1 MLEKKSTRRKPIL
14 SAAIILVLIP
24 LIATLSATL
33 SRPASAP
40 GTGWTKLI
48 GTMLKGG
55 SENATPCPP
64 DNFDNYDPVPG
75 GYASR
80 CQYVIESWSS
90 AIPDPARNR
99 LIIWG
104 GGHDDYAGNE
114 IYSLELGDNP
124 PQLIRLDPPSPP
136 NTQGGVCVETLSDHR
151 PNSRHTYDSLIYFP
165 TQDEMLS
172 FGGAL
177 NDCGNPGDGTWL
189 LKLSSVL
196 SSCAPNC
203 VSQWTQLNP
212 TTVPDEEVGVTSG
225 YDPNT
230 GLGWLATQDELFS
243 FDPTANQFTFRANIS
258 VGYHGTGIVDPDDE
272 YYIHIDSNTGIH
284 YWSIAS
290 GSAFKETAVT
300 ASGCSP
306 LVNNSGYNGN
316 SGYVGLAWDPISH
329 AVIGYPNGG
338 NVIYVLT
345 PKTWTCT
352 TETYGSTQ
360 GTDYPQ
366 NDPSTSGS
374 GTFKHFNYLSSLDE
388 FVLINDPNN
397 DAWVLHRRAP
407 QTNQAPSITSA
418 SNATFTLSQPGTFTV
433 TTTGS
438 PTPSLAESGAVPSG
452 VILTD
457 NGNGTAT
464 LAGTPASTG
473 TFNITLTAANGVAP
487 NAVQNFTLTV
497 GQSPS
502 ITSANNTA
510 FAMGQSNTFTVTA
523 TGSSSIQI
531 SESGALPTG
540 VTFSNGV
547 LSGIPLPGTA
557 GIYSLIFTASN
568 GLLPNATQNFT
579 LSVLGSPTIT
589 SGNSAAFVVGFAGT
603 FTLTSAG
610 FPTAAWS
617 EIGALPTGVTF
628 TDNGN
633 GTATLAGTPAP
644 GTAGTY
650 PLGITAANGV
660 PPNATQTFT
669 LTVNQAPAITTG
681 NSSSFTI
688 SSTQSFTVVA
698 TGSPTP
704 ALTESGALPS
714 GVTFTD
720 NGNGTASLA
729 GAPAAGTAG
738 TYTLGITAANGVLP
752 NATQNFTL
760 TVVPSVAITSGN
772 VTTFTVGQADT
783 FTVTTAG
790 SPTPPLSESGAL
802 PSGVTFTDNGN
813 GTATLA
819 GTPTAGTAGPYPLS
833 ITATNGVPPDAIQS
847 FTLTVNQ
854 GPAITSTNVTTF
866 SVGQAGTF
874 SVTATGAPTPAL
886 TEMGALPSGVT
897 FTDNGNGTATLA
909 GIAATGTPGPYNFNI
924 TAANGVLPHATQSFT
939 LTVTLGPAIT
949 SASSTTFGAG
959 QPGTFTVTTT
969 GSPTPSLTESGGLPS
984 GVTFTDNGNG
994 TGTLAG
1000 TTTATG
1006 IYNISLT
1013 AHNGADPDA
1022 LQNFTLTVGQAPAIT
1037 SAANTTFTL
1046 GQPATFAVTATGSP
1060 TPSLKETSSLPSG
1073 VTFTDNGNG
1082 TGTLAGTAST
1092 GGTFNVSFTA
1102 SNGLTPNATQNFTLT
1117 VNLAPAITSANNTTF
1132 TAGQAGAFK
1141 VTATG
1146 FPAPT
1151 LSESGALPSGVTFKA
1166 STGTLSGTPGAA
1178 TGGTYNITFTSSN
1191 GVLPNAVQNFTL
1203 TVNGGTSSLSFS
1215 PPSRNF
1221 GTLYAG
1227 ATAKASTTVTNTG
1240 TTTVTFNSF
1249 TVGTISGDDS
1259 TGFTATRTCAKTL
1272 AAHSTC
1278 TITMS
1283 FTADSNVIQ
1292 THAANLLVTDTA
1304 SGSPQT
1310 IPMSATVI
1318 NPLASFNPTNL
1329 NFGTQ
1334 KAKTTSAAKTITLTN
1349 TGTTTLTLSNIV
1361 IRSPFASGTSGTCTT
1376 TTSLAP
1382 NAACTIA
1389 VVFSPTKKGLQSANM
1404 TITDNAKNSPQ
1415 TVSLSGTGN

>member
-1 MLEKKSTRRKPIL
+1 MRCRRPAL
-14 SAAIILVLIP
+14 YAALLLALIP
-24 LIATLSATL
+24 LAATLSTPAT
-33 SRPASAP
+33 AP
-40 GTGWTKLI
+40 GTGWTKLV

-90 AIPDPARNR
+90 AIPDPARTR

-114 IYSLELGDNP
+114 IYSLELGTTP

-136 NTQGGVCVETLSDHR
+136 NTQGGVCVETLSDNR

-165 TQDEMLS
+165 AQDEMFS

-177 NDCGNPGDGTWL
+177 NDCGNPGNGTWV

-196 SSCAPNC
+196 ASCAPNC
-203 VSQWTQLNP
+203 VSQWTQIKP
-212 TTVPDEEVGVTSG
+212 STVPDQEVGVTSG

-300 ASGCSP
+300 GTGCSG

-366 NDPSTSGS
+366 NDPATSGS
-374 GTFKHFNYLSSLDE
+374 GTFKHFNYISSLDE

-407 QTNQAPSITSA
+407 QTSQAPSITSA
-418 SNATFTLSQPGTFTV
+418 ANATFALSQLGKFTV
-433 TTTGS
+433 TATGS
-438 PTPSLAESGAVPSG
+438 PTPSLTESGAFPGG
-452 VILTD
+452 VTFVD
-457 NGNGTAT
+457 NGNGTGT
-464 LAGTPASTG
+464 LAGAPASTG
-473 TFNITLTAANGVAP
+473 TFNITFTASNGVSP

-502 ITSANNTA
+502 ITSPNGTA
-510 FAMGQSNTFTVTA
+510 FAIGQSNTFTVTA
-523 TGSSSIQI
+523 TGSSPLQI
-531 SESGALPTG
+531 AESGALPAG
-540 VTFSNGV
+540 VTFNNGV
-547 LSGIPLPGTA
+547 LGGTPLPGTA
-557 GIYSLIFTASN
+557 GIYSLSFTASN
-568 GLLPNATQNFT
+568 GLLPNAVQNFT
-579 LSVLGSPTIT
+579 LTVMGSPTIT
-589 SGNSAAFVVGFAGT
+589 SGNSAGFVVGFAGT

-610 FPTAAWS
+610 FPTAAWT

-633 GTATLAGTPAP
+633 GTATLAGTPAAS
-644 GTAGTY
+644 TAGTY
-650 PLGITAANGV
+650 NLGITAANGV
-660 PPNATQTFT
+660 LPNATQTFT

-681 NSSSFTI
+681 NSSTFTI
-688 SSTQSFTVVA
+688 SSTQSFTIVA

-704 ALTESGALPS
+704 AFTENGGLPS

-738 TYTLGITAANGVLP
+738 TYSLAITAANGVLP
-752 NATQNFTL
+752 NAAQNFTL

-772 VTTFTVGQADT
+772 VTTFTVGQPGT
-783 FTVTTAG
+783 FTVTTVG
-790 SPTPPLSESGAL
+790 SPMPALSESGAL
-802 PSGVTFTDNGN
+802 PTGVTFTDNGN

-819 GTPTAGTAGPYPLS
+819 GTPASGTAGPYPLS
-833 ITATNGVPPDAIQS
+833 VTATNGVPPDAIQS

-854 GPAITSTNVTTF
+854 GPAITSGNVTTF
-866 SVGQAGTF
+866 GVGQAGTF
-874 SVTATGAPTPAL
+874 TVTTNGSPTPNL
-886 TEMGALPSGVT
+886 TEMGALPTGVT
-897 FTDNGNGTATLA
+897 FTDNRNGTATLA
-909 GIAATGTPGPYNFNI
+909 GTAATGTAGPYNFNI
-924 TAANGVLPHATQSFT
+924 TAANGVLPNATQSFT
-939 LTVTLGPAIT
+939 LTITLGPAIT
-949 SASSTTFGAG
+949 SASSTSFNAS

-969 GSPTPSLTESGGLPS
+969 GSPTPSLTESGALPS
-984 GVTFTDNGNG
+984 GVGFTDNGNG

-1000 TTTATG
+1000 TTSATG
-1006 IYNISLT
+1006 TYNISFT
-1013 AHNGADPDA
+1013 AHNGAGPDA

-1037 SAANTTFTL
+1037 SASSTTFTL
-1046 GQPATFAVTATGSP
+1046 GQPETFAVTTTGSP
-1060 TPSLKETSSLPSG
+1060 APSLKESGALPSG
-1073 VTFTDNGNG
+1073 VTFIDNGNG
-1082 TGTLAGTAST
+1082 TGTLAGTASA

-1102 SNGLTPNATQNFTLT
+1102 PNGIAPNATQNFTLT
-1117 VNLAPAITSANNTTF
+1117 VNLAPTITSANNATF
-1132 TAGQAGAFK
+1132 TTGQVGSFV
-1141 VTATG
+1141 VTAAG

-1151 LSESGALPSGVTFKA
+1151 LSESGALPSGVTFRTA
-1166 STGTLSGTPGAA
+1166 TGILSGTPGAS
-1178 TGGTYNITFTSSN
+1178 TGGTYNITFTAAN
-1191 GVLPNAVQNFTL
+1191 GVAPNAVQNFTL
-1203 TVNGGTSSLSFS
+1203 TVNGETSSLSFA
-1215 PPSRNF
+1215 PPSLNF

-1240 TTTVTFNSF
+1240 TTIVTFNSF
-1249 TVGTISGDDS
+1249 TVSPISGDDS
-1259 TGFTATRTCAKTL
+1259 TGFITSKTCAKTL
-1272 AAHSTC
+1272 AAGKTC
-1278 TITMS
+1278 AITMS
-1283 FTADSNVIQ
+1283 FTADSNVTQ
-1292 THAANLLVTDTA
+1292 THAANLLVADTA
-1304 SGSPQT
+1304 AGSPQT
-1310 IPMSATVI
+1310 IPMSAAVI
-1318 NPLASFNPTNL
+1318 NPLASFSPTSL

-1334 KAKTTSAAKTITLTN
+1334 KAKTTSASKTVTLTN
-1349 TGTTTLTLSNIV
+1349 TGTTTLILSNIV
-1361 IRSPFASGTSGTCTT
+1361 IRTPFASGTGATCTT
-1376 TTSLAP
+1376 STSLAP
-1382 NAACTIA
+1382 NASCTIA

-1404 TITDNAKNSPQ
+1404 TVTNNAKNSPQ